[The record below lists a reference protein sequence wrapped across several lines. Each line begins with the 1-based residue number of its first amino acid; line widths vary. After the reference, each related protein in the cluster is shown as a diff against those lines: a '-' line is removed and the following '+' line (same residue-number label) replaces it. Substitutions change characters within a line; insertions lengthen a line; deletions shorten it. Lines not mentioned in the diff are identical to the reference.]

1 MKQEWEER
9 QDEQM
14 KEKYY
19 GYCPVTVHRKSHLYT
34 WGNVVR
40 LQRAFTSKNN
50 WMFLLSWK
58 RVMFWFLHGNV
69 QRIETVEKVPFLVSW
84 GHSLGKQTRFCN
96 PRSEETLGWR
106 NYMTQVFVVN
116 NLTNISSEFHLRSNS
131 QYNHFI
137 FCKLLPSCSKKI
149 HYKWQSFE

>member
-1 MKQEWEER
+1 MPSEITSPCRLPSMKQGWQER

-40 LQRAFTSKNN
+40 LLQAFTSKNN

-58 RVMFWFLHGNV
+58 RVLAWFLHGNI
-69 QRIETVEKVPFLVSW
+69 QTRDRCKILLSW
-84 GHSLGKQTRFCN
+84 GHSLGKQTRFGN
-96 PRSEETLGWR
+96 PRADK
-106 NYMTQVFVVN
+106 TQGCEMN
-116 NLTNISSEFHLRSNS
+116 NFTNIKQRISTLDKRST
-131 QYNHFI
+131 YAATFMT
-137 FCKLLPSCSKKI
+137 
-149 HYKWQSFE
+149 